1 MALFRLFG
9 GKKVANS
16 DVIPMVV
23 DNPQI
28 ENEETVAS
36 TEKDES
42 FDKGNQFITITWG
55 TGMPIDIIFNFIH
68 KISKLIIFLLNILF

>member
-42 FDKGNQFITITWG
+42 FDKGNQFITIT
-55 TGMPIDIIFNFIH
+55 FH
-68 KISKLIIFLLNILF
+68 